1 MDLFVTLAVV
11 LSFATLVT
19 AHVALA
25 AGLGA
30 RGPWW
35 RAPLSFVVVPLAP
48 YWGFQEKMRARAVL
62 WAIALVAYVATLMVA
77 HTMR

>member
-1 MDLFVTLAVV
+1 MDLIVTAAVI

-19 AHVALA
+19 VHVALA

-35 RAPLSFVVVPLAP
+35 RAPVSLVVVPLAP
-48 YWGFQEKMRARAVL
+48 YWGFQQKMRARAVL
-62 WAIALVAYVATLMVA
+62 WAVALIVYVAALVAS
-77 HTMR
+77 RS